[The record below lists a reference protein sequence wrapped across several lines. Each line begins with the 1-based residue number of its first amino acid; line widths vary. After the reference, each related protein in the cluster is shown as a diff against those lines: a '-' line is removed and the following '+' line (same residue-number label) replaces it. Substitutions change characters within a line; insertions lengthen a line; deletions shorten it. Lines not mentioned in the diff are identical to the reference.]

1 MGEVGDEDEED
12 EEDID
17 ETLMERLVGLTEMF
31 PDFVTN
37 GTVSLVKG
45 SVSLTKWSY
54 SMSRTVSWI
63 VFSSAALLFM
73 PIMIETERLQI
84 QDQEKAKKNHLLL
97 GAGAATS
104 GAPSIG
110 PRPSSLLGTW
120 NRTVNP
126 VIILS

>member
-1 MGEVGDEDEED
+1 
-12 EEDID
+12 
-17 ETLMERLVGLTEMF
+17 MF
-31 PDFVTN
+31 IAQVCQGVDSSKYRFQ
-37 GTVSLVKG
+37 G

-97 GAGAATS
+97 GAGIVTH
-104 GAPSIG
+104 
-110 PRPSSLLGTW
+110 
-120 NRTVNP
+120 
-126 VIILS
+126 